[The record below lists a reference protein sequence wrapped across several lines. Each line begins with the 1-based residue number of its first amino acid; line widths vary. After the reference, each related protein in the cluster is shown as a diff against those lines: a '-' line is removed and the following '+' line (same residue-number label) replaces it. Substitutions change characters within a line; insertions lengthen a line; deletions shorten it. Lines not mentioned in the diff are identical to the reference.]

1 MKHLFQ
7 LLIFAVLVLTIVMSV
22 SAQESSTVMQVDFDS
37 PTLNRVYQ
45 YNVYLP
51 AGYDASTTRHP
62 VIYLLHGRGDAMDA
76 WLNAR
81 AALDELIASETIPP
95 IMAIMPDM
103 PSSERA
109 SYYIDSQYTGSQFRA
124 EAVETAFIT
133 DLIPHVDSTYRTLA
147 NRASRLVGGYSM
159 GGYGAIR
166 YSMAHPELFVGA
178 LVLSPAV
185 YIPLPPSDSST
196 REFGAFGV
204 DDNLFDEDFYQ
215 SLNYPALIES
225 FSATALSLSMFIAVG
240 DDEYKNPN
248 PEDALHDLD
257 MEAHML
263 YNHVARVPS
272 MLSEFRVYDGGH
284 DWDVWRQGFVE
295 GLTYLARFIMTG

>member
-1 MKHLFQ
+1 MKNIFRLV
-7 LLIFAVLVLTIVMSV
+7 IFAAFICSVVMSV

-37 PTLNRVYQ
+37 ATLSRVYQ

-51 AGYDASTTRHP
+51 AEYEESSTRYP
-62 VIYLLHGRGDAMDA
+62 VIYLLHGRGDTMDA
-76 WLNAR
+76 WLNVR
-81 AALDELIASETIPP
+81 DALDELIANETIPP
-95 IMAIMPDM
+95 IIAIMPDM

-109 SYYIDSQYTGSQFRA
+109 GYYIDSQYTGTQYQG
-124 EAVETAFIT
+124 EAVETAFIN

-147 NRASRLVGGYSM
+147 NRASRLIGGYSM

-166 YSMAHPELFVGA
+166 YSMAQPELFVGA

-185 YIPLPPSDSST
+185 YILLPPSDSST

-204 DDNLFDEDFYQ
+204 GNNLFDDSVYQ
-215 SLNYPALIES
+215 SLNYPALIEP
-225 FSATALSLSMFIAVG
+225 FAATALPLYMFIAVG

-263 YNHVARVPS
+263 YNHVARVPN
-272 MLSEFRVYDGGH
+272 MLSEFRVYNGGH
-284 DWDVWRQGFVE
+284 DWEVWQRGFIE
-295 GLTYLARFIMTG
+295 GMTYLTQFIATS